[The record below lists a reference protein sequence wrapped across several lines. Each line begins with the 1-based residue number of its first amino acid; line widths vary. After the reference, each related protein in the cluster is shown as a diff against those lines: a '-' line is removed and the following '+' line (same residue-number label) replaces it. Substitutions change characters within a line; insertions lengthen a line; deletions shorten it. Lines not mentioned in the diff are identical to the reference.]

1 MNIFLNIYIYNYVY
15 IYYVTLDSDLSQ
27 CPIDCSWVALAAM
40 EGRPSVPANLSARAA
55 ATILLLGGPPILR
68 LGCRIHT
75 TLQAFHHR
83 SSWDD
88 MTINILA

>member
-15 IYYVTLDSDLSQ
+15 IYIYYVTLDSDLNQ

-75 TLQAFHHR
+75 TL
-83 SSWDD
+83 
-88 MTINILA
+88 